1 MEQYCIN
8 RKRIRKLCIP
18 KTYDLNKVQIGI
30 PVMDDEAEKV
40 GLVEVGDIVLPS
52 GIFGPQSKKNAYGY
66 TYADKTREKERR
78 YITTNWVYP
87 YGNTDASKVAADIYR
102 ECYPKIEAEP
112 YGIELQ
118 LYEGENNQQFVII
131 NITDEIRKQ
140 YMKEAINLLLEI
152 YGICYVYNGVV
163 GFEKT
168 IKKRRC
174 NWEILPPGEMTSKHV
189 KEQLKTMNQNTDT
202 YDIERLNYVETYD
215 ALEMVEGINGF
226 RGYYAYLYE
235 NYCVLESAFYG
246 NATYIIPKDNWEELS
261 QRTKRELIDEK
272 KLVGKIDHTEKWKKN
287 IARIFKKL
295 GISKKEAS

>member
-1 MEQYCIN
+1 MEQYCIKG
-8 RKRIRKLCIP
+8 KRIRSLCIP
-18 KTYDLNKVQIGI
+18 KAYDLNKIQIGI
-30 PVMDDEAEKV
+30 PVMDDEAEKI

-52 GIFGPQSKKNAYGY
+52 GMFGSQSRKNAYGY
-66 TYADKTREKERR
+66 TYADKTKEKERR

-102 ECYPKIEAEP
+102 ECYPKIEVEP
-112 YGIELQ
+112 YGIEVQ
-118 LYEGENNQQFVII
+118 LFEDENNQQFVII
-131 NITDEIRKQ
+131 NMTDEIRKQ

-152 YGICYVYNGVV
+152 YGICYIYNGVV
-163 GFEKT
+163 GIEKA
-168 IKKRRC
+168 IKRRRC
-174 NWEILPPGEMTSKHV
+174 NWEILPPGEMPSKHV
-189 KEQLKTMNQNTDT
+189 EKQSKAMNQSTDT
-202 YDIERLNYVETYD
+202 YDIERLNYVETYN
-215 ALEMVEGINGF
+215 ALEMIEGINGF
-226 RGYYAYLYE
+226 RGYYAYLYK

>member
-246 NATYIIPKDNWEELS
+246 NATCMNPDK
-261 QRTKRELIDEK
+261 EK
-272 KLVGKIDHTEKWKKN
+272 T
-287 IARIFKKL
+287 
-295 GISKKEAS
+295 

>member
-8 RKRIRKLCIP
+8 GKRIRNLCIP

-40 GLVEVGDIVLPS
+40 GLVKVGDIVLPS
-52 GIFGPQSKKNAYGY
+52 GMFGPQSKKNAYGY
-66 TYADKTREKERR
+66 TYADKTSEKERR

-102 ECYPKIEAEP
+102 ECYPKIEAKP

-118 LYEGENNQQFVII
+118 LFEGENNQQFVII
-131 NITDEIRKQ
+131 NMTDEIRKQ

-174 NWEILPPGEMTSKHV
+174 NWEILPPGEMPSKHV
-189 KEQLKTMNQNTDT
+189 ERQLKAMNQSTDT
-202 YDIERLNYVETYD
+202 YDIERLNYVETYNV
-215 ALEMVEGINGF
+215 LEMVEGINGF
-226 RGYYAYLYE
+226 KGYYAYLYE

-272 KLVGKIDHTEKWKKN
+272 KLVEKIDHTEKWKKN
-287 IARIFKKL
+287 ISRIFKNL
-295 GISKKEAS
+295 GINKKEVL

>member
-1 MEQYCIN
+1 MEQYCIKG
-8 RKRIRKLCIP
+8 KRIRSLCIP
-18 KTYDLNKVQIGI
+18 KSYDLNKIQIGI
-30 PVMDDEAEKV
+30 PVMNDEAEKV

-52 GIFGPQSKKNAYGY
+52 GMFGPQSRKNAYGY
-66 TYADKTREKERR
+66 TYADKTKEKERR

-102 ECYPKIEAEP
+102 ECYPKIEIEP
-112 YGIELQ
+112 YSIEMQ
-118 LYEGENNQQFVII
+118 LFENKNNQQFVII
-131 NITDEIRKQ
+131 NMTDEIRKQ

-174 NWEILPPGEMTSKHV
+174 NWEILPPGEMPSKHV
-189 KEQLKTMNQNTDT
+189 EKQLKAMNQNTDT
-202 YDIERLNYVETYD
+202 YDIERLNYVETYN

-287 IARIFKKL
+287 IARIFKNL
-295 GISKKEAS
+295 GISKKEAL

>member
-1 MEQYCIN
+1 
-8 RKRIRKLCIP
+8 
-18 KTYDLNKVQIGI
+18 
-30 PVMDDEAEKV
+30 MDDEAEKV
-40 GLVEVGDIVLPS
+40 GLVKVGDIVLPS
-52 GIFGPQSKKNAYGY
+52 GMFGSQSRKNAYGY
-66 TYADKTREKERR
+66 TYADKTKEKERR

-102 ECYPKIEAEP
+102 KCYPKIEVEP

-118 LYEGENNQQFVII
+118 LFEDVNNQQFVII
-131 NITDEIRKQ
+131 NMTDEIRKQ

-152 YGICYVYNGVV
+152 YGICYVYNGVIR
-163 GFEKT
+163 FEKT
-168 IKKRRC
+168 IKRRRC
-174 NWEILPPGEMTSKHV
+174 NWVILPPGEMPSKHAE
-189 KEQLKTMNQNTDT
+189 KQLKALNQSTDT
-202 YDIERLNYVETYD
+202 YDIERLNYVETYN

-272 KLVGKIDHTEKWKKN
+272 KLVGKTDHTDKWKKN
-287 IARIFKKL
+287 IARIFKNL
-295 GISKKEAS
+295 GISKKEA

>member
-1 MEQYCIN
+1 M
-8 RKRIRKLCIP
+8 
-18 KTYDLNKVQIGI
+18 
-30 PVMDDEAEKV
+30 
-40 GLVEVGDIVLPS
+40 
-52 GIFGPQSKKNAYGY
+52 
-66 TYADKTREKERR
+66 
-78 YITTNWVYP
+78 
-87 YGNTDASKVAADIYR
+87 AADIYR

-118 LYEGENNQQFVII
+118 LFEGENNQQFVII

-174 NWEILPPGEMTSKHV
+174 NWEILPPGEMPSKHV
-189 KEQLKTMNQNTDT
+189 KEQLKTMNQSTDT

-235 NYCVLESAFYG
+235 KYCVLESAFYG
-246 NATYIIPKDNWEELS
+246 KATYIIPKDNWEEL
-261 QRTKRELIDEK
+261 R
-272 KLVGKIDHTEKWKKN
+272 GKNW
-287 IARIFKKL
+287 
-295 GISKKEAS
+295 SKK

>member
-1 MEQYCIN
+1 MEQYCIKG
-8 RKRIRKLCIP
+8 KRIRSLCIP
-18 KTYDLNKVQIGI
+18 KAYDLNKIQIGI
-30 PVMDDEAEKV
+30 PVMNDEAEKV

-52 GIFGPQSKKNAYGY
+52 GMFGPQSRKNAYGY
-66 TYADKTREKERR
+66 TYADKTKEKERR

-102 ECYPKIEAEP
+102 ECYPKIEIEP
-112 YGIELQ
+112 YSIEMQ
-118 LYEGENNQQFVII
+118 LFENKNNQQFVII
-131 NITDEIRKQ
+131 NMTDETRKQ

-174 NWEILPPGEMTSKHV
+174 NWEILPPGEMPSKHV
-189 KEQLKTMNQNTDT
+189 EKQLKAMNQNTDT
-202 YDIERLNYVETYD
+202 YDIERLNYVETYN

-287 IARIFKKL
+287 IARIFKNL
-295 GISKKEAS
+295 GISKKEAL